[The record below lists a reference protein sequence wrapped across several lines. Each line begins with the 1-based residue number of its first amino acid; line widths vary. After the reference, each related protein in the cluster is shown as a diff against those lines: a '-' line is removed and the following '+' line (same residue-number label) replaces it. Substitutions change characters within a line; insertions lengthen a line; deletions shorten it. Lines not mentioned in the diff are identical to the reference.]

1 MNSEKLLSTIYSLL
15 TGKTMANYT
24 KLSIQATEEQGDILT
39 AYLSDFPF
47 DSFDYADGL
56 LNAYIPQ
63 SEFEAYHSEIEDML
77 HNEGILDYYFEDI
90 ESQNWN
96 SVWES
101 NFEEVEVKDRV
112 LIRAPFHSPRT
123 NYKGLEVI
131 IQPKMSFGTGHHATT
146 QLMVEMLLA
155 SAVEGK
161 RLLDMGS
168 GTGVLA
174 IVAAKLGAESVLAVE
189 IDDMAEES
197 VCENIVLNDVADKI
211 VSVCGDAA
219 AIEGEKFDIV
229 LANINRNILLADME
243 AYAATLSKGGEMVI
257 SGFYEEDVPLLV
269 KRAKS
274 LGMKKICQLACNE
287 WQAVKFVKN

>member
-1 MNSEKLLSTIYSLL
+1 
-15 TGKTMANYT
+15 MANYT

-39 AYLSDFPF
+39 AYLAEFPF

-63 SEFEAYHSEIEDML
+63 SEFEVYHNDIEDML
-77 HNEGILDYYFEDI
+77 HSEGILDYYFEEI

-101 NFEEVEVKDRV
+101 NFEEVEVKDKV

-131 IQPKMSFGTGHHATT
+131 IQPKMSFGTGHHCTT
-146 QLMVEMLLA
+146 QLMIEALLDG
-155 SAVEGK
+155 EIKNK
-161 RLLDMGS
+161 RVLDMGS

-174 IVAAKLGAESVLAVE
+174 IVAAKLGAERVLAVE

-197 VCENIVLNDVADKI
+197 VRENIALNG
-211 VSVCGDAA
+211 VSEKVESICGDAR
-219 AIEGEKFDIV
+219 AIEGREFDTV

-243 AYAATLSKGGEMVI
+243 AYDTTLTEGGRLVL
-257 SGFYEEDVPLLV
+257 SGFLAEDVDILV
-269 KRAKS
+269 DKATS
-274 LGMKKICQLACNE
+274 LGYKLTRHRTNDV
-287 WQAVKFVKN
+287 WQALELEKISN

>member
-1 MNSEKLLSTIYSLL
+1 
-15 TGKTMANYT
+15 MAAYT

-39 AYLSDFPF
+39 AYLAEFPF

-96 SVWES
+96 AVWES
-101 NFEEVEVKDRV
+101 NFEEVEVKDKV
-112 LIRAPFHSPRT
+112 LIRAPFHQPRS
-123 NYKGLEVI
+123 NYNGLEVI

-155 SAVEGK
+155 LDIEGK
-161 RLLDMGS
+161 RILDMGS

-197 VCENIVLNDVADKI
+197 VRENIKLNGAADRV
-211 VSVCGDAA
+211 VSVCGDVS
-219 AIEGEKFDIV
+219 AIEGKEFDIV
-229 LANINRNILLADME
+229 LANINRNVLLADME
-243 AYAATLSKGGEMVI
+243 AYAATLSKGGELVM
-257 SGFYEEDVPLLV
+257 SGFLEEDIPLLL
-269 KRAKS
+269 KKAKS
-274 LGMKKICQLACNE
+274 LKMKKISEFSHDE
-287 WQAVKFVKN
+287 WRAIRVKKS

>member
-1 MNSEKLLSTIYSLL
+1 
-15 TGKTMANYT
+15 MAAYT

-39 AYLSDFPF
+39 AYLAEFPF

-63 SEFEAYHSEIEDML
+63 SEFEAQQEEIEELL

-96 SVWES
+96 AVWES
-101 NFEEVEVKDRV
+101 NFEEVEVKDKV
-112 LIRAPFHSPRT
+112 LIRAPFHQPRP

-146 QLMVEMLLA
+146 QLMVEMLLH
-155 SAVEGK
+155 SEIKEK
-161 RLLDMGS
+161 RILDMGS

-174 IVAAKLGAESVLAVE
+174 IVAAKLGAKSVLAVE

-197 VCENIVLNDVADKI
+197 VRENIELNGVADRV
-211 VSVCGDAA
+211 VSVCGDAS
-219 AIEGEKFDIV
+219 AIEGKEFDIV
-229 LANINRNILLADME
+229 LANINRNVLLADME
-243 AYAATLSKGGEMVI
+243 AYAATLSKGGELVM
-257 SGFYEEDVPLLV
+257 SGFLEEDIPLLL
-269 KRAKS
+269 KKAKS
-274 LGMKKICQLACNE
+274 LKMKKISEFSHDE
-287 WQAVKFVKN
+287 WRAIRVKKS

>member
-1 MNSEKLLSTIYSLL
+1 
-15 TGKTMANYT
+15 MANYT
-24 KLSIQATEEQGDILT
+24 KLSIYATEEQGDILT

-47 DSFDYADGL
+47 DSFDYTDGL

-63 SEFEAYHSEIEDML
+63 SEFEVYHDEIENLL

-96 SVWES
+96 AVWES
-101 NFEEVEVKDRV
+101 NFEEVEVKNKV
-112 LIRAPFHSPRT
+112 LIRAPFHTPRP
-123 NYKGLEVI
+123 NYNGLEVI

-146 QLMVEMLLA
+146 QLMVEMLLS

-161 RLLDMGS
+161 RVLDMGS

-197 VCENIVLNDVADKI
+197 VRENIELNAVAERV
-211 VSVCGDAA
+211 VSVCGDAS
-219 AIEGEKFDIV
+219 AIEGKEFDIV
-229 LANINRNILLADME
+229 LANINRNILIADME
-243 AYAATLSKGGEMVI
+243 AYDNTLSTGGCLVM
-257 SGFYEEDVPLLV
+257 SGFLAEDVAILT
-269 KRAKS
+269 KKAES
-274 LGMKKICQLACNE
+274 LGYKLSKHRTNDI
-287 WQAVKFVKN
+287 WQALEFTKTK